1 MELEQIPRD
10 NVADAVIRQLLNR
23 MLDGRLKP
31 GGKLPTENEMA
42 AQIGVGRNSIREAL
56 KVLQALGFVVRRQG
70 SGSYIAESYEM
81 PFDWLLFPLVS
92 RIGTSKDLVELR
104 LALELGVTEIVI
116 EKAGEK
122 DFAVLEQ
129 RIADFE
135 MHGKKGTERAETL
148 DIDAAVRDDVRLH
161 LALAELTGNAALIAL
176 ARLVMKLFELSM
188 RAHLSSADG
197 YSTAKRDHRA
207 FCDAIRSRDRDE
219 ARRKIIRSFEHWK
232 TYIDLPNPN

>member
-1 MELEQIPRD
+1 MEMDQIPRD

-31 GGKLPTENEMA
+31 GGKLPAENEMA

-56 KVLQALGFVVRRQG
+56 KVLQALGFIERRQG

-81 PFDWLLFPLVS
+81 PFDWLLFPLIS
-92 RIGTSKDLVELR
+92 RINTSKDLVELR

-129 RIADFE
+129 RIANFE
-135 MHGKKGTERAETL
+135 MHGETDTPL
-148 DIDAAVRDDVRLH
+148 DIDAAVRDDIRLH
-161 LALAELTGNAALIAL
+161 IAIAELTGNTALVAL
-176 ARLVMKLFELSM
+176 ARLVMKLLEPSM
-188 RAHLSSADG
+188 RSHLSSPEG
-197 YSTAKRDHRA
+197 YMRAKRDHRA
-207 FCDAIRSRDRDE
+207 FCEAIRSRDRDE

-232 TYIDLPNPN
+232 NHIGLPGAD